1 AAVFGGLVLILI
13 LKKKYYW
20 ALGISVFGLFIKEIL
35 IFLPFAAALSYVVL
49 EKRDKKDP
57 NYILAGAFL
66 LLPVIIWLAVR
77 LSFGFVFEGASYT
90 EHFSSIKYFGVT
102 IAQSILSWPLGI
114 PDRIDVITNFK
125 AATSMDFA
133 AVSWFYLL
141 ASVFNLLM
149 NAFIGYLVFR
159 FIKDKQYLYTNKN
172 FLVLII
178 WLIIFYAMLII
189 LGLETRFG
197 ELYYLLLI
205 PIVFCIIKAGVSS
218 LLKKSLYVYLG
229 FYLIFGVFGY
239 FSILGSDNIGYYVAK
254 FSRSKKL
261 VDNLVTLNKANQ
273 RSVLVNDIAGGF
285 GSQFL
290 PEFIG
295 TQKDL
300 VKINSIS
307 FDDPDG
313 LIGSGFSLVTPTDN
327 DSVQLIVTLPDGV
340 KFQFEGI
347 DMKLFEHKERDWIK
361 RTE

>member
-1 AAVFGGLVLILI
+1 
-13 LKKKYYW
+13 
-20 ALGISVFGLFIKEIL
+20 
-35 IFLPFAAALSYVVL
+35 
-49 EKRDKKDP
+49 
-57 NYILAGAFL
+57 
-66 LLPVIIWLAVR
+66 
-77 LSFGFVFEGASYT
+77 
-90 EHFSSIKYFGVT
+90 
-102 IAQSILSWPLGI
+102 
-114 PDRIDVITNFK
+114 
-125 AATSMDFA
+125 
-133 AVSWFYLL
+133 
-141 ASVFNLLM
+141 VFNLLM

-178 WLIIFYAMLII
+178 WLIIFYAMLVI

-205 PIVFCIIKAGVSS
+205 PIVFCIIKAGISP

-239 FSILGSDNIGYYVAK
+239 FSILGSENIGYYVAK

-290 PEFIG
+290 PEFVG

-313 LIGSGFSLVTPTDN
+313 LIGSGFSLITPTDN

-361 RTE
+361 RTEKIWYRFPNEKITGVSQSTGTSVYDLGNVMEVKYMVDGLTCVIYYNPSTAEYDFALINYKHKQ